1 MCLVFLN
8 SNVESLGA
16 IISMQPA
23 DLLDF
28 RYFYRSQAAMLVG
41 FYCVPV
47 ARFSGQGLLD
57 ILMTTTNIR
66 LTSNTY
72 SIKKS

>member
-1 MCLVFLN
+1 MG
-8 SNVESLGA
+8 SLGA
-16 IISMQPA
+16 IIGMQPA
-23 DLLDF
+23 DLLEF
-28 RYFYRSQAAMLVG
+28 RYIYGSQAAMLVG

-47 ARFSGQGLLD
+47 ARFSGEGLLD

-72 SIKKS
+72 RIKKSLTV